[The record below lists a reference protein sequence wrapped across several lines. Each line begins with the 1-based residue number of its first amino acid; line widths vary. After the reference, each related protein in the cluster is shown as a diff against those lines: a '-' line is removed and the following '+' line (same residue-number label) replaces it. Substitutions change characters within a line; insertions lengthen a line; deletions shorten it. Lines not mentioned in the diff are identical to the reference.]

1 MRNEKWME
9 IQPYNVFTYILLKH
23 VQNLFQQL
31 TIIWLKEKDGKLKLT
46 IIVYL
51 WTI

>member
-23 VQNLFQQL
+23 VQNLL
-31 TIIWLKEKDGKLKLT
+31 KINIIWLKEKDGKLKLT

>member
-9 IQPYNVFTYILLKH
+9 IQPYNLFTYILLKH
-23 VQNLFQQL
+23 VQNLFQL
-31 TIIWLKEKDGKLKLT
+31 TIIWLKEKDGKLELT

-51 WTI
+51 RTI